1 MRKKYILFFVIMSVF
16 GLLSYFIYGIVVK
29 VGEKNTIAQQ
39 LKTVPVFELLTV
51 NQKVFT
57 NRNLK
62 PNLYTVFLYFNSE
75 CEFCQ
80 HEAQS
85 ISENLNQ
92 FKDVQILFVSTESLG
107 AVQQFSEHYNLHN
120 KQNITFLQ
128 DKDGLFNTLFDATT
142 IPYILIYDKNQK
154 LIKKHKGQLNANG
167 ILRALHGDG

>member
-1 MRKKYILFFVIMSVF
+1 MHKKNILHAILILVVV
-16 GLLSYFIYGIVVK
+16 LLSVMLYKLITKAQEKQHIV
-29 VGEKNTIAQQ
+29 QQ
-39 LKTVPVFELLTV
+39 LQTIPTFEFLDME
-51 NQKVFT
+51 QYIFT
-57 NRNLK
+57 KSNLK
-62 PNLYTVFLYFNSE
+62 PNLPIIFISFNSE

-80 HEAQS
+80 YEAQS